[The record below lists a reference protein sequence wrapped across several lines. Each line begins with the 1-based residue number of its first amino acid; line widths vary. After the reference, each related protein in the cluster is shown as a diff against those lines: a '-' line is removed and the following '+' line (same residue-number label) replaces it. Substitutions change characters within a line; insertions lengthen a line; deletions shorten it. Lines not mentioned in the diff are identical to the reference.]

1 MAKPLSI
8 LYVSSEVFPFAKIGG
23 IGDIAYSLPIAIRDQ
38 GHDIRVMLPKYGIV
52 SERRNKIHE
61 INRLKDMPIPVG
73 NDTMLATVKSSA
85 ICNPRTKVQA
95 YITTNQDYFD
105 SKKGIY
111 GDPKCGVD
119 YPDNDERFMFFS
131 RTVIETCMLL
141 GWYPDIIHCNDWQT
155 ALAAAFA
162 KILFPN
168 KFKKTR
174 FVLTVHNFAQ
184 QGEFPEATFDK
195 LALPEDVKE
204 NFMHDGKVNFL
215 KAGIMYADYINTVSQ
230 TYADEILQD
239 SNYTKGLNKIM
250 LQNTDKFSGIMNGI
264 DTYGWNPRT
273 DNIKKKKLTDDF
285 EEYKEINKAY
295 LANQF
300 GLEYKPRTPMIGIV
314 TKLSDYKGTDL
325 LLKTLPKLC
334 ELDLQLIVMGDGEQ
348 KFKQEI
354 QEQYKHHFDKFAF
367 KIGFDED
374 LTHNIEAGCDMY
386 LMPSLYE
393 PCGLNAMYSMLY
405 GTVPIVRATGGLT
418 EIVKEFDTET
428 RAGNGFKFSDYTPEA
443 LFDVVAKAIAIY
455 KRRDIWYEFSKRLMK
470 EDFSWKESAKKY
482 ITIYYNTFKD

>member
-73 NDTMLATVKSSA
+73 DETILATVKSSS

-111 GDPKCGVD
+111 SDPKTGED

-184 QGEFPEATFDK
+184 QGEYPEATFAK
-195 LALPEDVKE
+195 LALPEAVKA
-204 NFMHDGKVNFL
+204 NFMHNGKVNFL
-215 KAGIMYADYINTVSQ
+215 KAGIIYADYINTVSQ
-230 TYADEILQD
+230 TYSAEILQD
-239 SNYTKGLNKIM
+239 PKYTKDLNKVMIE
-250 LQNTDKFSGIMNGI
+250 NAGKFTGIMNGI
-264 DTYGWNPRT
+264 DTYNWNPRT
-273 DNIKKKKLTDDF
+273 DSLLKKKLTDDF
-285 EEYKEINKAY
+285 EEYKELNKRYIAE
-295 LANQF
+295 QF
-300 GLEYKPRTPMIGIV
+300 GLEYRPKTPLIGIV
-314 TKLSDYKGTDL
+314 TKFSDYKGTDL
-325 LLKTLPKLC
+325 LLESLPKLA
-334 ELDLQLIVMGDGEQ
+334 EMDMQLVIMGDGDQ
-348 KFKQEI
+348 K
-354 QEQYKHHFDKFAF
+354 YKNQMKELYKKYYNKFAF

-374 LTHNIEAGCDMY
+374 MTHTLEAGCDMY
-386 LMPSLYE
+386 IMPSLYE
-393 PCGLNAMYSMLY
+393 PCGLNAMYSMVY
-405 GTVPIVRATGGLT
+405 GTVPIVRATGGLS
-418 EIVKEFDTET
+418 EIVKEFNMDTRT
-428 RAGNGFKFSDYTPEA
+428 GNGFSFKDYTAEA
-443 LFDVVAKAIAIY
+443 LCQAVEKAITAFK
-455 KRRDIWYEFSKRLMK
+455 KRDLWYEFSKRLMK
-470 EDFSWKESAKKY
+470 EDFSWKESVKQY
-482 ITIYYNTFKD
+482 ISIYYNTFKD